1 MKKIFFLLVLL
12 ACSLVH
18 AQYLVEDMDENQ
30 SPDESGSAKIEFN
43 MNQHL
48 EFFRLKCNQPVYA
61 QFPGGEEAFK
71 KELFKNMNAYIDD
84 NLYAVNGTFTFLFGI
99 DKKGDIKDF
108 GLLPKVQNSDMLYRD
123 LNYVVRKLKEKWTP
137 ASCNGIPVDS
147 KVRLKVNFSTENFD
161 R

>member
-71 KELFKNMNAYIDD
+71 KKLFKNMNAYIDD